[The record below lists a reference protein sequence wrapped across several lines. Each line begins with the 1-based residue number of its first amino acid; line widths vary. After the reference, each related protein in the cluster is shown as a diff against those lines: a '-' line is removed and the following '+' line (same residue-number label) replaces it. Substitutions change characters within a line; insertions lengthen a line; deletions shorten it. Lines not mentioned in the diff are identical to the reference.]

1 MQRGTTGRYEIS
13 DFGDEQVRAFIP
25 NPLPPE
31 PNVSLEGDLL
41 EIYGEAN
48 RALGRLD
55 GISVFLSDQT
65 LFHPTLFLYFYAR
78 KEAVLSS
85 QIEGTQSSLSDL
97 LQYERAEA
105 PGVPE
110 GDAAEVSRYVSALNH
125 GLKRLRNDD
134 FPVSNRL
141 MREVHEILL
150 KTGRGSDKLPG
161 EFRRS
166 QNWIGGSRPGNAFY
180 VPPPPTHVQDCMAGL
195 ERFLHARGDGL
206 PTLIRIGLAHVQL
219 ETIHPFLDGNGRV
232 GRLLIT
238 LLLCSS
244 GILSDPLL
252 YLSLYLKENRSQ
264 YYDLLN
270 EVRLTGDW
278 EAWLAFFLEGVRITA
293 EEAVS
298 TALRLRAMIERDQGR
313 IAKSGRR
320 ASSALRVHQA
330 FAKHPVHSISSISET
345 TGLAFSVASA
355 GVRLLEE
362 IGMVR
367 EVTRKLRNRIYIY
380 DEYMSV
386 LNEGT

>member
-1 MQRGTTGRYEIS
+1 MQRGVTGNYEIS
-13 DFGDEQVRAFIP
+13 KFGDEEVRAFVP
-25 NPLPPE
+25 DPLPPK
-31 PNVSLEGDLL
+31 PNVSLEGDLQ
-41 EIYGEAN
+41 EMHDKAN

-55 GISVFLSDQT
+55 GVSVFLPD
-65 LFHPTLFLYFYAR
+65 PTLFLYFYVR

-110 GDAAEVSRYVSALNH
+110 GDVAEVSRYVSALNH

-180 VPPPPTHVQDCMAGL
+180 VPPPHTHVQGCMADL

-206 PTLIRIGLAHVQL
+206 PTLIRIGLSHVQL

-238 LLLCSS
+238 LLLCDS
-244 GILSDPLL
+244 GILSEPLL
-252 YLSLYLKENRSQ
+252 YLSLYLKQNRSQ

-270 EVRLTGDW
+270 DVRLTGDW
-278 EAWLAFFLEGVRITA
+278 EAWLAFFLEGVRMTA

-298 TALRLRAMIERDQGR
+298 TALRLRVMIERDQGQ

-345 TGLAFSVASA
+345 TGLSFSAASA

-380 DEYMSV
+380 DEYMSF

>member
-1 MQRGTTGRYEIS
+1 MQRGVTGNYEIS
-13 DFGDEQVRAFIP
+13 KFGDEQVRAFVP

-41 EIYGEAN
+41 EIHDKAN

-55 GISVFLSDQT
+55 GVSSILPDKM
-65 LFHPTLFLYFYAR
+65 LFLYFYVR
-78 KEAVLSS
+78 KEAVFSS

-110 GDAAEVSRYVSALNH
+110 DDVAEVSRYVSALYH
-125 GLKRLRNDD
+125 GLKRLRDDD

-161 EFRRS
+161 EFRVS

-180 VPPPPTHVQDCMAGL
+180 VPPPHTHVQDCMADL

-238 LLLCSS
+238 LLLCDS
-244 GILSDPLL
+244 GILRDPLL
-252 YLSLYLKENRSQ
+252 YLSLYLKQNRSQ

-278 EAWLAFFLEGVRITA
+278 EAWLAFFLEGVRMTA

-298 TALRLRAMIERDQGR
+298 TALRLRAMIERDQGK

-320 ASSALRVHQA
+320 ASSALRVYQA
-330 FAKHPVHSISSISET
+330 FVKHPVHSISSISET
-345 TGLAFSVASA
+345 TGLSFSAASA

-367 EVTRKLRNRIYIY
+367 EITRKLRNRIYIY

>member
-13 DFGDEQVRAFIP
+13 NFGDEEVRAFVP
-25 NPLPPE
+25 DPLPPD
-31 PNVSLEGDLL
+31 PNVFLEGDLL

-55 GISVFLSDQT
+55 GVSVFLSDQT
-65 LFHPTLFLYFYAR
+65 LFHPTLFLYFYVR

-110 GDAAEVSRYVSALNH
+110 GDAAEVSRCVSALNH

-180 VPPPPTHVQDCMAGL
+180 VPPPHIHVQDCMTDL

-206 PTLIRIGLAHVQL
+206 PALIRIGLAHVQL

-244 GILSDPLL
+244 GILRDPLL
-252 YLSLYLKENRSQ
+252 YLSLYLKQNRSQ

-367 EVTRKLRNRIYIY
+367 EITRKLRNRIYIY